1 MFSNNNN
8 KTYLNYKTRIS
19 LQRMCFFFCLR
30 MSRYCGRSFRWLS
43 ERGLRKP
50 EIVSQLCMVSVELF
64 TSPRK
69 QFVCTCNI
77 PRPRN
82 R

>member
-1 MFSNNNN
+1 MHRVLRFLLW
-8 KTYLNYKTRIS
+8 Y
-19 LQRMCFFFCLR
+19 FFIFFL
-30 MSRYCGRSFRWLS
+30 SQDVPLLWSEFRWLS